1 MYKICI
7 TNRHLV
13 NGDFLKKIE
22 SIAQSDVDAII
33 LREKDLDELSYQNL
47 ARKVIKIC
55 NSHNKLCILHNFYNV
70 ALRLKHPYIHL
81 PMGKLRE
88 INNSR
93 DIQLAWA
100 SAHSLRD
107 FKVVGASAHSL
118 EDVNALRK
126 SANSLKDFK
135 VVGVSAHSLEDVKY
149 AEKMGADYVTLSH
162 IFETDCKKGLE
173 PKGLT
178 FLKEITDQVDIKV
191 YALGGINAQNAKLCI
206 DAGADGVC
214 LMSEYMK

>member
-13 NGDFLKKIE
+13 KGDFLEKIE
-22 SIAQSDVDAII
+22 TIAQGDVDVII
-33 LREKDLDELSYQNL
+33 LREKDLDELSYQSL
-47 ARKVIKIC
+47 AREVIKIC

-93 DIQLAWA
+93 DIQLAGA
-100 SAHSLRD
+100 SAHSPRD

-118 EDVNALRK
+118 EDVQ
-126 SANSLKDFK
+126 
-135 VVGVSAHSLEDVKY
+135 Y

-173 PKGLT
+173 PKGLS